1 MNGLFHAAAGVAVGA
16 VVLGGEA
23 GRADLA
29 LCAVAGTSPDWDA
42 ALLAISRPLY
52 KRFHRSLTHG
62 FAGLLAGAALAGAAL
77 ALAAGW
83 DFRRAAYLWLI
94 AAAAHSAADLFN
106 RSGVALLAP
115 FSMERVGFPA
125 VSWADRPLTLG
136 ALLIAALALWR
147 PEAGRA
153 VSLAGLAG
161 YVCYIAWRLR
171 EPKLS
176 DPLSRRW
183 FRMVNGEPPGEG
195 PASPPA
201 GAEELGARR

>member
-42 ALLAISRPLY
+42 ALLAINRPLY
-52 KRFHRSLTHG
+52 KRFHRALTHG
-62 FAGLLAGAALAGAAL
+62 FAGLLAGAALAGSAL
-77 ALAAGW
+77 ALIAGW
-83 DFRRAAYLWLI
+83 DFRRTVYLWLI
-94 AAAAHSAADLFN
+94 AAAAHTASDLFN
-106 RSGVALLAP
+106 RPGVALLAP
-115 FSMERVGFPA
+115 FSMERVRFPA

-136 ALLIAALALWR
+136 ALLIAAVVLWR
-147 PEAGRA
+147 PDVGRE

-161 YVCYIAWRLR
+161 YACYIAWRLR
-171 EPKLS
+171 EPRLS
-176 DPLSRRW
+176 DPVSRRW
-183 FRMVNGEPPGEG
+183 FRMVNGEAPGE

-201 GAEELGARR
+201 GVEKLGARR